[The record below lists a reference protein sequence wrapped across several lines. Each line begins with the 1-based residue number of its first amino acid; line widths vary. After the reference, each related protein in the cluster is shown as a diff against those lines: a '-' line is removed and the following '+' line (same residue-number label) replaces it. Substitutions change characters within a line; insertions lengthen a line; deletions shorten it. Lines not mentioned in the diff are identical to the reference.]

1 MNIPNMTI
9 EELIAEGQKLQTS
22 KLKSAKDNTRYHTW
36 TNNCMTHLEQIKFSQ
51 QRRNLFLTYALNHK
65 FEPMIGMLLSIRD
78 NGKENQEL
86 VGNSDQS
93 KDVVTISDNQQL
105 AVANRDH
112 KSVDIKSMIRN
123 IRGQQVMLDFELAML
138 YGVETKVLNQ
148 AVKRNINRFPDD
160 FMFQLT
166 KEELESLRS
175 QIMTSKSIEK
185 QQDTSWKSQIV
196 TSNPS
201 NNDGAEIL
209 TSQNATS
216 NFAKMGL
223 RRPPYAF
230 TRNGIGMLSSVLRS
244 ETAVGVNILI
254 MRAFTTIPQIVN
266 QNVQIVQ
273 RIFNIEQH
281 QMETDEKIELILDK
295 IEEIAPKQLPEQIF
309 QTGCV
314 WDAWSYVS
322 ELVRSAKQRIVLID
336 NFVDDRVLSLLDKR
350 ADGVSATIHSRYF
363 EQFLT
368 DLKKH
373 NEQYPAIEF
382 VQLPHR
388 NHDRF
393 LIIDEEVY
401 FLGTSL
407 KDIGTSLCAIK
418 KMEVSPDRLLEFLK

>member
-1 MNIPNMTI
+1 MANKNKAQKSSKEKVN
-9 EELIAEGQKLQTS
+9 EEIHEPVA
-22 KLKSAKDNTRYHTW
+22 
-36 TNNCMTHLEQIKFSQ
+36 NC
-51 QRRNLFLTYALNHK
+51 
-65 FEPMIGMLLSIRD
+65 
-78 NGKENQEL
+78 
-86 VGNSDQS
+86 DQS
-93 KDVVTISDNQQL
+93 EEVVAKCDNFVKGEISLIQQ
-105 AVANRDH
+105 
-112 KSVDIKSMIRN
+112 DIKGLIRT
-123 IRGQQVMLDFELAML
+123 IRGQQVMLDFDLAKL
-138 YGVETKVLNQ
+138 YGVTTGRLNEQ
-148 AVKRNINRFPDD
+148 VKRNINRFPDD

-175 QIMTSKSIEK
+175 QF
-185 QQDTSWKSQIV
+185 V
-196 TSNPS
+196 TFNLTTN
-201 NNDGAEIL
+201 NNDEIW

-254 MRAFTTIPQIVN
+254 MRAFTAIPQIVN
-266 QNVQIVQ
+266 QNVQMVQ

-281 QMETDEKIELILDK
+281 QMETDEKIEMILDK

-322 ELVRSAKQRIVLID
+322 DLVRSAKKKIVLID
-336 NFVDDRVLSLLDKR
+336 NFVDDRVLSLLSKR
-350 ADGVSATIHSRYF
+350 AESVKATIYTRYF

-373 NEQYPAIEF
+373 NEQYPTIDF
-382 VQLPHR
+382 IQLPHR

-393 LIIDEEVY
+393 LIIDDKVY
-401 FLGTSL
+401 FMGASL
-407 KDIGTSLCAIK
+407 KDMGAGLCAVTEMQILP
-418 KMEVSPDRLLEFLK
+418 ETLLNYLK

>member
-1 MNIPNMTI
+1 MTI
-9 EELIAEGQKLQTS
+9 EELISEGQKLQTS

-36 TNNCMTHLEQIKFSQ
+36 TNNCMTYLEQIKFSQ

-78 NGKENQEL
+78 NGKENREP
-86 VGNSDQS
+86 VANSDQS
-93 KDVVTISDNQQL
+93 KDVITISDNQQL

-112 KSVDIKSMIRN
+112 KSVDIKSMIRT
-123 IRGQQVMLDFELAML
+123 IRGQQVMLDFELSML

-166 KEELESLRS
+166 KDELESLRS
-175 QIMTSKSIEK
+175 QIVTSNSLEN
-185 QQDTSWKSQIV
+185 QQDINWKSQIV
-196 TSNPS
+196 
-201 NNDGAEIL
+201 
-209 TSQNATS
+209 TS

-254 MRAFTTIPQIVN
+254 MRAFTSIPQIVN
-266 QNVQIVQ
+266 QNVQMVQ

-314 WDAWSYVS
+314 WDAWTYVS
-322 ELVRSAKQRIVLID
+322 DLVRNAKKRIVLID

-363 EQFLT
+363 EQFQT

-382 VQLPHR
+382 VQLPHK

-393 LIIDEEVY
+393 LVIDDKVY
-401 FLGTSL
+401 FMGASL
-407 KDIGTSLCAIK
+407 KDMGAGLCAVTE
-418 KMEVSPDRLLEFLK
+418 MLTSPETILELLK